1 MKATRFF
8 SVAFDIRHHPK
19 IEILRM
25 SCGGIAALG
34 RWVALLGILYDSDG
48 VFDLT
53 KSGRTEY
60 LAHELELTTDE
71 LDAFLIS
78 AAECELID
86 ANLLQVGHVVSH
98 GVCEQLEYQRQ
109 KSEAGKMGGRPKK
122 QTEKHPKKHP
132 EKHVL

>member
-34 RWVALLGILYDSDG
+34 RWIALLGILYDSDG

-71 LDAFLIS
+71 LDVFLIS

-98 GVCEQLEYQRQ
+98 GVCEQLEYQKQ
-109 KSEAGKMGGRPKK
+109 KSESGKMGGRPKK
-122 QTEKHPKKHP
+122 ASGKADRKAP
-132 EKHVL
+132 